1 MNVRT
6 KYPERG
12 TTECESIQSIL
23 SLVGDKWS
31 VLIVTK
37 LAETATM
44 RYNELKREVH
54 GISQRM
60 LTLTLRG
67 LERNGLVQ
75 RTVLDTKPVSV
86 EYKLTELGIS
96 LKDPAV
102 ALAMW
107 AVHNQKPI
115 HKAREIFDKNTAKK
129 S

>member
-1 MNVRT
+1 MNVRA

-31 VLIVTK
+31 VLIVIK
-37 LAETATM
+37 LVGATTM

-67 LERNGLVQ
+67 LERNGLIQ

-96 LKDPAV
+96 LKDPVV
-102 ALAMW
+102 ALGMW
-107 AVHNQKPI
+107 VVHNQKPI
-115 HKAREIFDKNTAKK
+115 HKAREIFDKREAKK
-129 S
+129 A